1 MSATLQ
7 LLSGSPLR
15 GYSSR
20 VSIRMLARFS
30 GMAQI
35 PVLSCWFSF
44 LFWRILE
51 EFELSTVFADFLLA
65 SA

>member
-15 GYSSR
+15 GYSSW